1 MVACLENKLSI
12 QVTQLA
18 LNQRLVRSHRQCK
31 GIIQFMQSS
40 NDEIQILEHEI
51 QRVRSRSAIEDFD
64 VKELQVK
71 AVLARD
77 NA

>member
-1 MVACLENKLSI
+1 
-12 QVTQLA
+12 
-18 LNQRLVRSHRQCK
+18 
-31 GIIQFMQSS
+31 MQSS

-77 NA
+77 NAEQTEAVRKKLKRLER